1 MNEMKRKSK
10 DSYYLKR
17 MESYVDSIEYKED
30 TQWLLER
37 NQ

>member
-1 MNEMKRKSK
+1 MKEMKRKSN
-10 DSYYLKR
+10 DSYYLKI
-17 MESYVDSIEYKED
+17 MESYIDSINYKED

>member
-1 MNEMKRKSK
+1 MNEMKRKSN

-17 MESYVDSIEYKED
+17 IESYIDSIDYKED